1 MQNFVRRPRHR
12 KTWPTNCE
20 RVVGGKKDWHLGFTI
35 GTMVPWPSSSISNY
49 EGWKMNRIGK
59 ALKAI
64 EANLKRAEEQ
74 RTKIRKR
81 VDAGVAHESHL
92 AYADGLVAGLES
104 ARALVLEPER
114 IPEGDCRD
122 IPV

>member
-1 MQNFVRRPRHR
+1 
-12 KTWPTNCE
+12 
-20 RVVGGKKDWHLGFTI
+20 
-35 GTMVPWPSSSISNY
+35 MVPWPSSSISNY
-49 EGWKMNRIGK
+49 EGWKMNRIGE

-64 EANLKRAEEQ
+64 EADLKRAEEQ

-122 IPV
+122 VPV